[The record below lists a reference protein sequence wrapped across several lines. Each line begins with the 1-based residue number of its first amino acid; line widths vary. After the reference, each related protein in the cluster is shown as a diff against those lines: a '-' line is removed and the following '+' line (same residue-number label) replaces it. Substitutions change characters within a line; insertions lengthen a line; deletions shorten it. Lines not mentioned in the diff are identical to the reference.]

1 MGRTLRTICARTIGG
16 FALVASLNAWL
27 EAKDHPPDLPPA
39 AQQRAEPDADLSA
52 SEGKDSDASGEVLVP
67 PPAPDEPTPK
77 AEEKKKPA
85 KKKAP
90 PNPFKPN
97 LFQNDFS
104 YKKDPENKTYIPGEE
119 LKDMPLDGL
128 GDWWCLPKSTLS
140 FGGELRH
147 RYMDED
153 NRLRL
158 GGPGRSTY
166 QLWRSRNYLDYK
178 SEHVRAYVEMIDA
191 SSFGEELPETI
202 IDVNRTDIQNA
213 FVDLMFLERDGK
225 PIVFRTG
232 RMELQYGAQR
242 LISPLDWANT
252 RRNFEGF
259 LVSSKGDA
267 WDIDAFVTRPVNSAA
282 LNHFRR
288 TSADHA
294 DASRTFTGVYSTFHA
309 IENQTVDIYWIWLRE
324 QEPLFLVPDGSRQT
338 VGLRYAGT
346 KPIKEGKEKVV
357 RQWDWDFEGGYQF
370 GHDNDLQRVERPIE
384 AGFVTGII
392 GHTWMVPWKPRIAG
406 LYYWGSGDSDRF
418 DGEVNTFSVLYPLG
432 HAYWGILDN
441 LSGQNLINY
450 SVQGQ
455 VKPTDKLT
463 CNAHMHWFN
472 LDSNA
477 DRIYNVAGAAVGG
490 TGTSVNVGRELDL
503 FGTYQFNPNFDIQA
517 GYSWFWYGDAVT
529 QQAAVRRDDA
539 SQLYIQTTLRY

>member
-1 MGRTLRTICARTIGG
+1 MGQKFRTICARTIGG
-16 FALVASLNAWL
+16 IALAASLNSWV
-27 EAKDHPPDLPPA
+27 EAKDHPPDAPPA
-39 AQQRAEPDADLSA
+39 AQKPAESDADSSPA
-52 SEGKDSDASGEVLVP
+52 EGDSTNAAGEALVP
-67 PPAPDEPTPK
+67 PPAPDEAKPN
-77 AEEKKKPA
+77 AEAKKKPA

-119 LKDMPLDGL
+119 LKDMPLDCL
-128 GDWWCLPKSTLS
+128 GDWWCLPNSTLS

-153 NRLRL
+153 NRLRR

-191 SSFGEELPETI
+191 SSFGEELPEQI

-259 LVSSKGDA
+259 LVSSKGDT
-267 WDIDAFVTRPVNSAA
+267 WDIDAFATRPVNSAA
-282 LNHFRR
+282 LNHFRK

-294 DASRTFTGVYSTFHA
+294 DASRTFSGVYSTFHA
-309 IENQTVDIYWIWLRE
+309 IENQTVDVYWIWLRE
-324 QEPLFLVPDGSRQT
+324 QHPLFDVPDGSRQT

-384 AGFVTGII
+384 AGFVTGVI

-463 CNAHMHWFN
+463 ANAHVHWFN

-477 DRIYNVAGAAVGG
+477 DRIYNVAGAGIG
-490 TGTSVNVGRELDL
+490 RTGTSVNLGQELDL

-529 QQAAVRRDDA
+529 QQAALRRDDA
-539 SQLYIQTTLRY
+539 SQMYLQTTLRY